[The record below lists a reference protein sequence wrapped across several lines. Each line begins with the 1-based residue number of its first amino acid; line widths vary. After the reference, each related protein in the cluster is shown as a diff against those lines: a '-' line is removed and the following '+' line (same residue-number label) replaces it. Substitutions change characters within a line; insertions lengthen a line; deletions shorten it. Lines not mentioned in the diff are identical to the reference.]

1 MIRVVLRG
9 RTGNNFFQYAAGR
22 YLSEK
27 HGVPLILDASWMAT
41 RDYRQAL
48 ELHRLPLAAEIR
60 RGPAL
65 AARCLRGVTGR
76 HWLEWKFQDIFRE
89 PDHDHS
95 FNPNFLKLGESSLL
109 LGYFQSWKY
118 FQEIRGTLLQEINL
132 DSLPWDAASLALRDE
147 LSATESV
154 AVHVR
159 RTDYLDQELTRVCG
173 ETYHLR
179 AMDLMRQQLPN
190 PVFYFFSDDLEWCRN
205 RFPFADCRFVDLPGA
220 ALDPF
225 MDMRLMA
232 RASHNIIVNSSYSWW
247 GAWLNRNPGQKV
259 IAPSMWGIGGAKV
272 PMEEKI
278 LSHWSTIAG

>member
-1 MIRVVLRG
+1 
-9 RTGNNFFQYAAGR
+9 
-22 YLSEK
+22 
-27 HGVPLILDASWMAT
+27 MAT

-48 ELHRLPLAAEIR
+48 ELQRLPLAAEIR

-65 AARCLRGVTGR
+65 AARGLRKLANR
-76 HWLEWKFQDIFRE
+76 HWLEWRYATTFRE
-89 PDHDHS
+89 PEDDHS
-95 FNPNFLKLGESSLL
+95 FNPTFNSLGSSTLL

>member
-48 ELHRLPLAAEIR
+48 ELQRLPLAAEIR

-65 AARCLRGVTGR
+65 AARGLRKLANR
-76 HWLEWKFQDIFRE
+76 HWLEWRYATTFRE
-89 PDHDHS
+89 PVDDHS
-95 FNPNFLKLGESSLL
+95 FNTTFNSLGSSTLL

-205 RFPFADCRFVDLPGA
+205 RFRFADCRFVDLPGA
-220 ALDPF
+220 GLDPF

-247 GAWLNRNPGQKV
+247 GAWLNRNPDQKV
-259 IAPSMWGIGGAKV
+259 IAPNAWGIGGAKV
-272 PMEEKI
+272 PMGEKT
-278 LSHWSTIAG
+278 LANWVTIPA